1 MKFAYGTQESA
12 RVMTKYMGQ
21 FTPNICYTG
30 LPNGITAYPMFAVS
44 ATSQTAIPTTTRQIT
59 LGVANIIL
67 VPMDAVDYYME
78 KGVITD
84 YTDEMPEL
92 FWHLNMV
99 TY

>member
-1 MKFAYGTQESA
+1 MAQVIPESS
-12 RVMTKYMGQ
+12 TKALDELV
-21 FTPNICYTG
+21 NLCDRRL
-30 LPNGITAYPMFAVS
+30 LPVIAVS